1 MDPGLKIAG
10 MTDDGGQGVKGQP
23 DRWSLSSLSGKATGF
38 ATTVSCFSFP
48 PGAPLDNPTAA
59 CDSPVMAAAR
69 SFFATTAKGMEELL
83 AAELR
88 GIGAEEATVGRA
100 GVSFQGS
107 LETAYRACLWS
118 RVANRVL
125 LPLASFPAPTPEALY
140 AGVRTIRWLDHIG
153 TGGTLAVDFATSRS
167 AITHSHFGALKTKD
181 AVVDQLR
188 DQTGTRPSVA
198 VERPDVRVN
207 VYLHD
212 DRATVSIDLSGESQ
226 HRRSYRERGGV
237 APLKENLAAA
247 VLLLAQWPQLA
258 RAGAPLI
265 DPMCGSGTLPIEA
278 ALMAADVAP
287 GRARTY
293 FGFLGWKGHEPAS
306 WQRLLQEAEE
316 REIRDPR
323 RLPPIRGYDADAAA
337 VRGALANAERAGLRG
352 RVHIEKRALAD
363 CEPIT
368 ARVEGEVRGLLV
380 TNPPYGARLGN
391 SEKLAE
397 LYATLGDTLRRKF
410 MGWTAY
416 VLAGNVGLAKRIGLR
431 AARRHVLYNGAI
443 ECRLLAFP
451 ISPNP
456 VREKRGPHWRQGV
469 RQ

>member
-1 MDPGLKIAG
+1 
-10 MTDDGGQGVKGQP
+10 
-23 DRWSLSSLSGKATGF
+23 
-38 ATTVSCFSFP
+38 
-48 PGAPLDNPTAA
+48 
-59 CDSPVMAAAR
+59 MAATH

-88 GIGAEEATVGRA
+88 GFGAAAVAVGRA
-100 GVSFQGS
+100 GVSFRGP
-107 LETAYRACLWS
+107 LETAYQACLWS

-140 AGVRTIRWLDHIG
+140 RGIRTIRWSEHLAPG
-153 TGGTLAVDFATSRS
+153 RTLAVDFATSRS

-181 AVVDQLR
+181 AIVDQLR
-188 DQTGTRPSVA
+188 DQTGTRPSVS

-226 HRRSYRERGGV
+226 HRRGYRERRGV

-247 VLLLAQWPQLA
+247 VLLLAGWPKLA

-287 GRARTY
+287 GRARPY
-293 FGFLGWKGHEPAS
+293 FGFLGWRGHQAAL
-306 WQRLLQEAEE
+306 WGRLVREAEE

-337 VRGALANAERAGLRG
+337 VRAALANVERAGLRG
-352 RVHIEKRALAD
+352 KVHIEKRALAD

-368 ARVEGEVRGLLV
+368 ARVEGEIRGLLV
-380 TNPPYGARLGN
+380 TNPPYGERLGN
-391 SEKLAE
+391 SEGLAE
-397 LYATLGDTLRRKF
+397 LYAGLGDILRRKF
-410 MGWTAY
+410 MGWTGY
-416 VLAGNVGLAKRIGLR
+416 VLTGNPNLAKRIGLR
-431 AARRHVLYNGAI
+431 AARRHVLFNGAI

-451 ISPNP
+451 ISPTP
-456 VREKRGPHWRQGV
+456 VREGRGPHWRKAV

>member
-1 MDPGLKIAG
+1 
-10 MTDDGGQGVKGQP
+10 
-23 DRWSLSSLSGKATGF
+23 
-38 ATTVSCFSFP
+38 
-48 PGAPLDNPTAA
+48 
-59 CDSPVMAAAR
+59 MAAVH
-69 SFFATTAKGMEELL
+69 SFFATTAKGMEDLL

-88 GIGAEEATVGRA
+88 GLGAAAIVVRRA
-100 GVSFQGS
+100 GVSFRGS
-107 LETAYRACLWS
+107 LQTAYQACLWS

-140 AGVRTIRWLDHIG
+140 QGVRSVHWSDHLAS
-153 TGGTLAVDFATSRS
+153 GGTLAVDFATSRS
-167 AITHSHFGALKTKD
+167 AISHSHFGALKTKD
-181 AVVDQLR
+181 AIVDQLR
-188 DQTGTRPSVA
+188 DQTGTRPSVS

-226 HRRSYRERGGV
+226 HRRSYRDRGGI

-247 VLLLAQWPQLA
+247 VLLLAEWPKLA

-287 GRARTY
+287 GRARPY
-293 FGFLGWKGHEPAS
+293 FGFLRWRGHQAALWK
-306 WQRLLQEAEE
+306 RLVREAEE

-337 VRGALANAERAGLRG
+337 VRAALANIERAGLRG
-352 RVHIEKRALAD
+352 RIHVEKRSLSE
-363 CEPIT
+363 CEPIIG
-368 ARVEGEVRGLLV
+368 RVEGEVRGLLV
-380 TNPPYGARLGN
+380 TNPPYGERLGD
-391 SEKLAE
+391 SEALAD
-397 LYATLGDTLRRKF
+397 LYAGLGDVLRRKF
-410 MGWTAY
+410 MGWTGY
-416 VLAGNVGLAKRIGLR
+416 VLTGNLSLAKRIGLR
-431 AARRHVLYNGAI
+431 AARRHVLFNGAI

-456 VREKRGPHWRQGV
+456 VREAKGPHWRKAV
-469 RQ
+469 RS